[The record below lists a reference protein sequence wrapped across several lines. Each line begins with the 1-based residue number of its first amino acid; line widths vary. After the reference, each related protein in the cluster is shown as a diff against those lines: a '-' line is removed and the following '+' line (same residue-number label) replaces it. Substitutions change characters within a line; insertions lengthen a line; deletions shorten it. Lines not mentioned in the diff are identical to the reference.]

1 MPDATGNGYWVVT
14 GSGNV
19 YAFGDAPE
27 LNQPGPRSSPVTSA
41 VRTPDGKGYWILYAD
56 GVASASGSAVNY
68 GSLSGLGG
76 ANPATAVFA
85 TSDGAGYWVA
95 TGNGA
100 VHPFGD
106 AVFFGDMSAIH
117 LNAPVIGASGF

>member
-1 MPDATGNGYWVVT
+1 VVT
-14 GSGNV
+14 VSGSV

-27 LNQPGPRSSPVTSA
+27 LSQPGSRPAPVTSA
-41 VRTPDGKGYWILYAD
+41 VRTPDGNGYWVLYAD
-56 GVASASGSAVNY
+56 GFVSASGTAVDY
-68 GSLSGLGG
+68 GSLSGAGG

-95 TGNGA
+95 TANGA

-106 AVFFGDMSAIH
+106 AVFFGDMSAVH
-117 LNAPVIGASGF
+117 LNAPVIAASGF